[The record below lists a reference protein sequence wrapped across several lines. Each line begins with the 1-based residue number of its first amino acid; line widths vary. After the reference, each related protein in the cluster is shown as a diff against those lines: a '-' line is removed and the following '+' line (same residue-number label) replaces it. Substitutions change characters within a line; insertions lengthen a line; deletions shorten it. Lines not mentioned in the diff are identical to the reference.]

1 MKKSIT
7 LAVALSVAATGCA
20 TTGTM
25 LPGSTRPADKAT
37 VASEQKQEARRSAV
51 RAGAKGCATGAAM
64 GILGGLLGGG
74 FNAKT
79 VLAGC
84 VVAGATTGLLEYQSQ
99 LADFRALQGKVSV
112 GAVSTV
118 KEKDVVVDGKP
129 AKAAENLSL
138 NLDAKKVAARSADIV
153 TVIDELAK
161 VLNKQ
166 TMAITVSV
174 AGNPADRYWIDG
186 QLRGRVNNDKVK
198 LVIGAGSAPV
208 IVVSPVPA
216 IK

>member
-1 MKKSIT
+1 MKKTIT
-7 LAVALSVAATGCA
+7 LAAALTVALSGCA
-20 TTGTM
+20 TTGSMFQT
-25 LPGSTRPADKAT
+25 GSRSADKAP
-37 VASEQKQEARRSAV
+37 VSSEQKQDARRSAV
-51 RAGAKGCATGAAM
+51 KAGAKGCATGAAM

-74 FNAKT
+74 FNAKA

-84 VVAGATTGLLEYQSQ
+84 VVGGATTGIAEYQNQ
-99 LADFRALQGKVSV
+99 LADFRALQGKVTV
-112 GAVSTV
+112 GAVAIVNETEMRLDD
-118 KEKDVVVDGKP
+118 KVVPV
-129 AKAAENLSL
+129 AENLTL
-138 NLDAKKVAARSADIV
+138 NLDAKKVAARSSDIE

-174 AGNPADRYWIDG
+174 AGSSSDRAWIEG
-186 QLRGRVNNDKVK
+186 QLKVRVKNDQVK
-198 LVIGAGSAPV
+198 FTAGAGSAPV

>member
-1 MKKSIT
+1 MNKSIT
-7 LAVALSVAATGCA
+7 LAVALSVAVTGCA

-25 LPGSTRPADKAT
+25 LPGGTRPADKAT
-37 VASEQKQEARRSAV
+37 VPSEQKQDARRSAV
-51 RAGAKGCATGAAM
+51 KAGAKGCATGAAM

-84 VVAGATTGLLEYQSQ
+84 VVAGATTGLLEYQNQ
-99 LADFRALQGKVSV
+99 LADFRALKGKVSV
-112 GAVSTV
+112 GAVTTV
-118 KEKDVVVDGKP
+118 KEKDAVVDGK
-129 AKAAENLSL
+129 ATKVADNLTL
-138 NLDAKKVAARSADIV
+138 NLDAKKVAARSPDIE
-153 TVIDELAK
+153 TVIDELVK

-174 AGNPADRYWIDG
+174 AGSTTDRAWIEN
-186 QLRGRVNNDKVK
+186 QLRVRVKNDQVK
-198 LVIGAGSAPV
+198 FSVGAGSAPV
-208 IVVSPVPA
+208 IVVSPMPA